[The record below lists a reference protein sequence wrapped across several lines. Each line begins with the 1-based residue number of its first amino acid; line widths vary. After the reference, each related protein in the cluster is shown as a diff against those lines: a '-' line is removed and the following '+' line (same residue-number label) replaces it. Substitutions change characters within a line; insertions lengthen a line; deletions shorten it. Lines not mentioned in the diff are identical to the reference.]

1 MVSEMQAKNSN
12 EIQLVVKIHRHTHM
26 TGAGEI
32 EFAHLQMTAAAQHL
46 HALVALFN
54 NDMYWNIP

>member
-26 TGAGEI
+26 TGAGENQI
-32 EFAHLQMTAAAQHL
+32 RTSADDSCSPTPACPGGPLQQ
-46 HALVALFN
+46 
-54 NDMYWNIP
+54 